1 MKNFASQLMLTLLAG
16 GFMLTG
22 AVSCKDKQSN
32 ADINAMVERRAQ
44 QKMDSVAKADSINK
58 LLKEAKSLVAE
69 AKAMKKEAKAMKK
82 EAKAKATPKA
92 APKPSALT
100 GTYFDRLASEL
111 INAADV
117 QDVADDLGVSY
128 SMAAGILRNSIYARH
143 GRFFVK
149 AVYRDF
155 FNQCSWY
162 HPYRKEVPASELN
175 SIEQRNIAFLK

>member
-69 AKAMKKEAKAMKK
+69 AKAMKKEAKA
-82 EAKAKATPKA
+82 KATPKA

-143 GRFFVK
+143 GRFFAK

>member
-58 LLKEAKSLVAE
+58 LLKEAKSLVA
-69 AKAMKKEAKAMKK
+69 EAKAMKK

-175 SIEQRNIAFLK
+175 SIEQRNIAFLE

>member
-69 AKAMKKEAKAMKK
+69 AKAMKKEAKA
-82 EAKAKATPKA
+82 KATPKA

-100 GTYFDRLASEL
+100 GTYFDRLASVL

>member
-58 LLKEAKSLVAE
+58 LLKEAKSLVA
-69 AKAMKKEAKAMKK
+69 EAKAMKK

-155 FNQCSWY
+155 FNECSWY

>member
-1 MKNFASQLMLTLLAG
+1 
-16 GFMLTG
+16 MLTG

-44 QKMDSVAKADSINK
+44 QKMDSGAKADSINK
-58 LLKEAKSLVAE
+58 LLKEAKSLVA
-69 AKAMKKEAKAMKK
+69 EAKAMKK

>member
-69 AKAMKKEAKAMKK
+69 AKAMKKEAKA
-82 EAKAKATPKA
+82 KATPKA

-117 QDVADDLGVSY
+117 QDVADDLGISY

>member
-58 LLKEAKSLVAE
+58 LLKEAKSLVA
-69 AKAMKKEAKAMKK
+69 EAKAMKK

-175 SIEQRNIAFLK
+175 SIEQRNISFLK

>member
-69 AKAMKKEAKAMKK
+69 AKAMKKEAKA
-82 EAKAKATPKA
+82 KATPKA

-128 SMAAGILRNSIYARH
+128 SRAAGILRNSNYARH

>member
-69 AKAMKKEAKAMKK
+69 AKAMKKEAKA
-82 EAKAKATPKA
+82 KATPKA

-128 SMAAGILRNSIYARH
+128 SMAAGILRNSSDARH
-143 GRFFVK
+143 GRLFVK
-149 AVYRDF
+149 SVYRDVF
-155 FNQCSWY
+155 YQCSGY

>member
-58 LLKEAKSLVAE
+58 LLKEAKSLVA
-69 AKAMKKEAKAMKK
+69 EAKAMKK

-162 HPYRKEVPASELN
+162 HPYRIEVSASELN

>member
-58 LLKEAKSLVAE
+58 LLKEAKSLVA
-69 AKAMKKEAKAMKK
+69 EAKAMKK

>member
-22 AVSCKDKQSN
+22 AVSCKDRQSN

-58 LLKEAKSLVAE
+58 LLKEAKSLVA
-69 AKAMKKEAKAMKK
+69 EAKAMKK

>member
-69 AKAMKKEAKAMKK
+69 AKAMKKEAKA
-82 EAKAKATPKA
+82 KATPKA

-128 SMAAGILRNSIYARH
+128 SRAAGILRNSIYARH

>member
-16 GFMLTG
+16 GVMLTG

-32 ADINAMVERRAQ
+32 VDINAMVERRAQ

-69 AKAMKKEAKAMKK
+69 AKAMKKEAKT
-82 EAKAKATPKA
+82 KATPKA
-92 APKPSALT
+92 TPKPSALT

>member
-22 AVSCKDKQSN
+22 AISCKDKQSN

-58 LLKEAKSLVAE
+58 LLKEAKSLVA
-69 AKAMKKEAKAMKK
+69 EAKAMKK

>member
-1 MKNFASQLMLTLLAG
+1 MKNFASQLMLTILAG

-22 AVSCKDKQSN
+22 AVSCKNKQSN

-58 LLKEAKSLVAE
+58 LLKEAKSLVA
-69 AKAMKKEAKAMKK
+69 EAKAMKK

>member
-1 MKNFASQLMLTLLAG
+1 
-16 GFMLTG
+16 MLTG

-58 LLKEAKSLVAE
+58 LLKEAKSLVA
-69 AKAMKKEAKAMKK
+69 EAKAMKK

-162 HPYRKEVPASELN
+162 HPYRKEVPASS
-175 SIEQRNIAFLK
+175 SIA

>member
-1 MKNFASQLMLTLLAG
+1 
-16 GFMLTG
+16 MLTG

-58 LLKEAKSLVAE
+58 LLKEAKSLVA
-69 AKAMKKEAKAMKK
+69 EAKAMKK

-175 SIEQRNIAFLK
+175 SIEQHNIAFLK

>member
-16 GFMLTG
+16 GVMLTG

-58 LLKEAKSLVAE
+58 LLKEAKSLVA
-69 AKAMKKEAKAMKK
+69 EAKAMKK

>member
-69 AKAMKKEAKAMKK
+69 AKAMKKEAKA
-82 EAKAKATPKA
+82 KATPKA
-92 APKPSALT
+92 APKPAALT

>member
-69 AKAMKKEAKAMKK
+69 AKAMKKEAKT
-82 EAKAKATPKA
+82 KATPKA

-100 GTYFDRLASEL
+100 GTYFDRLSSEL
-111 INAADV
+111 INSADV

>member
-1 MKNFASQLMLTLLAG
+1 MKNCASQLMLTLLAG

-58 LLKEAKSLVAE
+58 LLKEAKSLVA
-69 AKAMKKEAKAMKK
+69 EAKAMKK

>member
-69 AKAMKKEAKAMKK
+69 AKAMKKEAKA
-82 EAKAKATPKA
+82 KATPKA

-100 GTYFDRLASEL
+100 GTHFDRLASEL

>member
-1 MKNFASQLMLTLLAG
+1 
-16 GFMLTG
+16 MLTG

-58 LLKEAKSLVAE
+58 LLKEAKSLVA
-69 AKAMKKEAKAMKK
+69 EAKAMKK